1 MFSGRDVVDMAK
13 HKHGQLCTYTYY
25 LFKYL
30 LRNNN
35 LRRHIIIKYHNI

>member
-1 MFSGRDVVDMAK
+1 MFSGRDVVDMVK
-13 HKHGQLCTYTYY
+13 HKHGQLYTCS